1 MSVRPVV
8 AGRSP
13 VTLQSGG
20 VLGVT
25 TCGSDAP
32 RAPELR
38 VSAARPPL
46 FSRRDASRPSGRSA
60 RGTEAE
66 PAAVRPVHGA
76 PGAERR
82 QPAHATPAAP
92 GQAGPRWPPR
102 HGPAAGTAVPTA
114 ATDRRATGKGATA
127 QRSGPRAPRWPASCT
142 HAAHTAPSAHARA
155 WEGADAGPA
164 AAVPATGTLRPR
176 ALSPRRGGR

>member
-1 MSVRPVV
+1 M
-8 AGRSP
+8 
-13 VTLQSGG
+13 
-20 VLGVT
+20 T
-25 TCGSDAP
+25 TCGSDPP

-38 VSAARPPL
+38 VSAAGPPL

-60 RGTEAE
+60 RRTEAE
-66 PAAVRPVHGA
+66 PAAVRPIHRA

-92 GQAGPRWPPR
+92 GQTGPRWPP
-102 HGPAAGTAVPTA
+102 HHAPAAGTAVPTA
-114 ATDRRATGKGATA
+114 AADRRAAGKGAAA
-127 QRSGPRAPRWPASCT
+127 QHCGPRAPRWPASCT
-142 HAAHTAPSAHARA
+142 HAAHTAPPAHAGA

-164 AAVPATGTLRPR
+164 AAVPAAGTLRPC